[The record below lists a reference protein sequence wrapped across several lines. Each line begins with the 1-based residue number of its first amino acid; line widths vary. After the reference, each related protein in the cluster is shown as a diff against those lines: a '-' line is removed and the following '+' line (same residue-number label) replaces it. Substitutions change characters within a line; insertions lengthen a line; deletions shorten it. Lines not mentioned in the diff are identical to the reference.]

1 MKFSM
6 GEHCLASF
14 IKNVIDKFQH
24 VCSCTV
30 RLSGIIKQFGQVP
43 TAISP
48 PVNQTWVVQSE
59 STALTGESQLL
70 INYAENGCH
79 KMHVTWN
86 QSSYDLN
93 TWGPSRHAWRTNSM
107 QATKLSWLQ
116 SVMAWRRKSSI
127 IPASQHNTISITA
140 LPSSHSSQ
148 ILTRSSAVAEAARCF
163 VSSNISLS
171 HSRSSKMT
179 LLSRAYVSPY

>member
-1 MKFSM
+1 MPVLLLPSGPKIGFCPDISAPINMKFSM

-79 KMHVTWN
+79 KMHVT
-86 QSSYDLN
+86 
-93 TWGPSRHAWRTNSM
+93 
-107 QATKLSWLQ
+107 
-116 SVMAWRRKSSI
+116 
-127 IPASQHNTISITA
+127 
-140 LPSSHSSQ
+140 
-148 ILTRSSAVAEAARCF
+148 
-163 VSSNISLS
+163 
-171 HSRSSKMT
+171 
-179 LLSRAYVSPY
+179 